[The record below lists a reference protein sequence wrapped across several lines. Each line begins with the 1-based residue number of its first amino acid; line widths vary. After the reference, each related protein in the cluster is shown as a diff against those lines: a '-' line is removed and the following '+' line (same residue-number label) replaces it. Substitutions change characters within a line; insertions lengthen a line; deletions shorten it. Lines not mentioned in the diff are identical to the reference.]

1 MRRGTTVV
9 CRMAASAGGGRAGLA
24 HAALRHLCL
33 SLLLP
38 IGKPTESDD
47 QTKLEITDQIKRRD
61 HMVVQGLLGSLLF
74 AADFTRARARNH

>member
-9 CRMAASAGGGRAGLA
+9 CRMAASAGGGWAGLA
-24 HAALRHLCL
+24 HAALRHLGF

-38 IGKPTESDD
+38 IESDD

-61 HMVVQGLLGSLLF
+61 HTVVQGLLGSLLL

>member
-1 MRRGTTVV
+1 MRGGTTVV
-9 CRMAASAGGGRAGLA
+9 CRMAASAGGGWAGLA

-33 SLLLP
+33 LP
-38 IGKPTESDD
+38 IEKSESDD

-61 HMVVQGLLGSLLF
+61 HTVVQGLLGSLLL

>member
-1 MRRGTTVV
+1 MQGV
-9 CRMAASAGGGRAGLA
+9 AGLA
-24 HAALRHLCL
+24 WHTLHSVISL

-61 HMVVQGLLGSLLF
+61 HKVVQGLLGSLLL

>member
-33 SLLLP
+33 LP
-38 IGKPTESDD
+38 IEKSESDD

-61 HMVVQGLLGSLLF
+61 HTGLAWLSLACCRF
-74 AADFTRARARNH
+74 Y